1 MMGYGYWQVRTVRC
15 SGKGGF
21 TLIELLVVIAVIA
34 ILAGLLLPAL
44 AKAKGKA
51 QSSACLNNV
60 RQWGFAFLIYEDE
73 NDEFFPYEG
82 TPAALNAAVNAAA
95 WYNSTAIYM
104 SQPTLLSLYQEG
116 NPPVVGQN
124 SVFVCPN
131 GTNKNASPTLAK
143 PVFYYGFNN
152 YMDPNG
158 SGHFKREEILRPAQT
173 VTFTENEEK
182 QYPSTW
188 GAYVPA
194 RHEKHANLGFGD
206 GHAAPVAYADFYRN
220 PASNTSA
227 IEFSQPR
234 VVYWWPY
241 PGAPN

>member
-1 MMGYGYWQVRTVRC
+1 LSWFNFRLVRNPPWSVLFFLEVANPACGLEIGRSEISRSRGTHDAVRVLA
-15 SGKGGF
+15 GQDGP
-21 TLIELLVVIAVIA
+21 LLRQGRVHAHRVVVVIAVIA

-60 RQWGFAFLIYEDE
+60 SNGGSPSGCMRTKTTIIFLR
-73 NDEFFPYEG
+73 G
-82 TPAALNAAVNAAA
+82 HASALNAAINTAA
-95 WYNSTAIYM
+95 WYNSTASYM
-104 SQPTLLSLYQEG
+104 SQPTLLSLYQKG

-158 SGHFKREEILRPAQT
+158 SGHFKREEILHPRRP
-173 VTFTENEEK
+173 
-182 QYPSTW
+182 
-188 GAYVPA
+188 
-194 RHEKHANLGFGD
+194 
-206 GHAAPVAYADFYRN
+206 
-220 PASNTSA
+220 
-227 IEFSQPR
+227 
-234 VVYWWPY
+234 
-241 PGAPN
+241 

>member
-1 MMGYGYWQVRTVRC
+1 MRRYGYWRVRMVCC

-51 QSSACLNNV
+51 KSSACLNNV
-60 RQWGFAFLIYEDE
+60 RQWGFAFWMYEDE
-73 NDEFFPYEG
+73 NDDLFPYEG
-82 TPAALNAAVNAAA
+82 TPSALDKAINADA
-95 WYNSTAIYM
+95 WYNSTAGYM
-104 SQPTLLSLYQEG
+104 SQPTLLSLYQQG
-116 NPPVVGQN
+116 NPPVIGQH

-131 GTNKNASPTLAK
+131 GTNKNAPTLTK

-158 SGHFKREEILRPAQT
+158 SGHFRREQILHFAET

-182 QYPSTW
+182 IYPSTW
-188 GAYVPA
+188 GAYAPA
-194 RHEKHANLGFGD
+194 RHEKRANLGFGD
-206 GHAAPVAYADFYRN
+206 GHAGSVAF
-220 PASNTSA
+220 
-227 IEFSQPR
+227 
-234 VVYWWPY
+234 
-241 PGAPN
+241 